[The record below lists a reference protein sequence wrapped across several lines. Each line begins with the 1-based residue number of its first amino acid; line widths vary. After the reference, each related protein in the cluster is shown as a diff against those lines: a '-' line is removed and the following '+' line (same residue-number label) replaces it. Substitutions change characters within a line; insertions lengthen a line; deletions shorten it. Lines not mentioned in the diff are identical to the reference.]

1 MEKTLDSR
9 EIYRGR
15 IINVRLDRVELPGG
29 RTAYREVVEHPGA
42 VCIAAV
48 KEDQKIILVK
58 QFRKP
63 VEETLIELPAGK
75 LEAGED
81 PEECAA
87 RELAE
92 ETGYRAGKMEH
103 LISFYT
109 SPGFSD
115 EIMHLFLATDLSPGE
130 SNPDQDEML
139 QIVEVDLEK
148 AVEMVLEGK
157 IKDSKTA
164 VGILILKAGR

>member
-164 VGILILKAGR
+164 VGIFILKAGR